1 MTILHVTRRE
11 FVAVLGG
18 AAAWPVVARAQQ
30 LEPMRRIGVLLTIAA
45 DDPETHDRMAV
56 FRQGLETLGWTE
68 GRNIQFDYWFAT
80 GDVARAATYAAELV
94 DRSPDLILANGHAIL
109 AAVLQQTHTIPVV
122 FVGVPD
128 PVGDGFVESLS
139 RSGNNLTGFT
149 NFEFSMASKW
159 LQILRELVPAVT
171 RVALLFNPDTEPY
184 VKAFTSAIETAAQP
198 YQTELVATPVHDRRD
213 LEEAI
218 STLARQPG
226 SGMIVAPGLFTAGH
240 HELIVELANDHE
252 LPAIYPFR
260 YFAAKGGLISYGVDQ
275 VDLFRRAAPYVDRI
289 LRGVRPTDL
298 PIQQPTKFELVINL
312 KTAKTLG
319 VNVPQRL
326 LYTADEVIE

>member
-1 MTILHVTRRE
+1 MLQRLAARRRGRS
-11 FVAVLGG
+11 A
-18 AAAWPVVARAQQ
+18 ARAQ
-30 LEPMRRIGVLLTIAA
+30 EHVRRIGVFLTIAA
-45 DDPETHDRMAV
+45 DDPETHDRMAA

-68 GRNIQFDYWFAT
+68 GRNIRFDYWFAT
-80 GDVARAATYAAELV
+80 GDPARATTYAAELV

-128 PVGDGFVESLS
+128 PVVDGFVESLS

-159 LQILRELVPAVT
+159 LQILRELVPNVT
-171 RVALLFNPDTEPY
+171 RVALLFNPETEPY
-184 VKAFTSAIETAAQP
+184 VKAFTNAIEAAAQP
-198 YQTELVATPVHDRRD
+198 YQTALVATPVHDPRD

-218 STLARQPG
+218 ATFARQPDA
-226 SGMIVAPGLFTAGH
+226 GMIVAPGLFTAGH
-240 HELIVELANDHE
+240 HELIVGLANDHQ
-252 LPAIYPFR
+252 LPTVYPFR

-275 VDLFRRAAPYVDRI
+275 VDLFRRAAPYADRI

-319 VNVPQRL
+319 LNIPQRL

>member
-1 MTILHVTRRE
+1 MNRRA
-11 FVAVLGG
+11 FIAALGG

-30 LEPMRRIGVLLTIAA
+30 PDRMRRIGVLLTIAG
-45 DDPETHDRMAV
+45 DDPETRDRMAV

-68 GRNIQFDYWFAT
+68 GRNIRFDYRFAD
-80 GDVARAATYAAELV
+80 GDPARATAYAGELV
-94 DRSPDLILANGHAIL
+94 NSSPDLILANGHAIL
-109 AAVLQQTHTIPVV
+109 AAVRQQTHNIPVL

-149 NFEFSMASKW
+149 NFEFSMGGKW
-159 LQILRELVPAVT
+159 VQILRELVPGVT
-171 RVALLFNPDTEPY
+171 RVALLFNPETEPY
-184 VKAFTSAIETAAQP
+184 VKAFTSAIEAAIP
-198 YQTELVATPVHDRRD
+198 PHQTELVTTPVRDRHE

-218 STLARQPG
+218 ATFAGQLG

-240 HELIVELANDHE
+240 HELIVRLANDHK

-260 YFAAKGGLISYGVDQ
+260 YFGAKGGLISYGVDQ
-275 VDLFRRAAPYVDRI
+275 IDLFRRAAPYADRI

-312 KTAKTLG
+312 KTAKSLG
-319 VNVPQRL
+319 LDVPSSL
-326 LYTADEVIE
+326 LARADEVIE